1 VIPILAHL
9 QRQLESA
16 RRMLGIVLAQGDAI
30 RRRDVESVLARLTD
44 VQTELAERQR
54 LERERDEL
62 LSQAA
67 GRLGRPA
74 ESLDLE
80 DVLLVAPPAEVE
92 PSRAASAELRGLLL
106 EVGRVHDQN
115 RVLIRQELS
124 FLDHLMRVLSG
135 SPQAGY
141 RPGGGA
147 MHAPQS
153 LNVVD
158 ARA

>member
-1 VIPILAHL
+1 VIPVLAHL
-9 QRQLESA
+9 HRQLDSA

-44 VQTELAERQR
+44 VQAELVERNR
-54 LERERDEL
+54 LELERDAL

-74 ESLDLE
+74 AELDLE
-80 DVLLVAPPAEVE
+80 DVLLVAPADEVE
-92 PSRAASAELRGLLL
+92 PARAASAELRGLLR
-106 EVGRVHDQN
+106 EVGRIHDQN
-115 RVLIRQELS
+115 RILIRQELT
-124 FLDHLMRVLSG
+124 FLDHLMRVISG
-135 SPQAGY
+135 SPQTGY
-141 RPGGGA
+141 HPGGA
-147 MHAPQS
+147 MHAPQA

>member
-1 VIPILAHL
+1 MIPILDHL

-30 RRRDVESVLARLTD
+30 RRRDVESVLARLAD
-44 VQTELAERQR
+44 VQTELVERRR
-54 LERERDEL
+54 LELERDQL
-62 LSQAA
+62 LSRAA
-67 GRLGRPA
+67 GSLGRA
-74 ESLDLE
+74 ADELDLE
-80 DVLLVAPPAEVE
+80 DVLLVAPPAETE
-92 PSRAASAELRGLLL
+92 AARAASAELRGLLL
-106 EVGRVHDQN
+106 EIGRVHEQN
-115 RVLIRQELS
+115 RVLIRQELT

-141 RPGGGA
+141 RPGGWA
-147 MHAPQS
+147 NAPQS

>member
-9 QRQLESA
+9 QRQLDSA

-44 VQTELAERQR
+44 VQTELVERQR
-54 LERERDEL
+54 LEHERDDL
-62 LSQAA
+62 LAQAA
-67 GRLGRPA
+67 GRLGRSA
-74 ESLDLE
+74 DGLELE
-80 DVLLVAPPAEVE
+80 DVLLTARAEEVE
-92 PSRAASAELRGLLL
+92 PARAASAELRGLLL
-106 EVGRVHDQN
+106 EVGRVHEQN
-115 RVLIRQELS
+115 RLLIRQELS

-141 RPGGGA
+141 RPGGA
-147 MHAPQS
+147 AHAPQS
-153 LNVVD
+153 MNIVD